1 MWMRVAPGRAS
12 HARAG
17 HRCVKPY
24 PDQMLVLG
32 GYASASGTSI
42 SCLGDGVVQAFN
54 LSSLQWMDGYDPAKW
69 SEYAVPKPIYTMIGG
84 NASGGAKMLAP
95 SAWSNASIAALF
107 ATRYDTT
114 KIKTWYPYTPHPI
127 TTPNATGTTDAVPA
141 PPTSSVPSWLAPV
154 LGTVL
159 GLVFLSAL
167 VIAFLLWRRRRLLR
181 SNRASGSATSE
192 INRNRIMSW
201 VKGADLKSP
210 TVTSSSPSRFGDDSD
225 ALSPGAA
232 SSEGDIGAGPLAV
245 EAAGEMVHELADT
258 SRVQELSA
266 TGTGMAYLPTGAAG
280 LHASPSAASSV
291 SRATLSLAET
301 PTSGATTVWSPST
314 PRPDSPT
321 EGVKVVAANEVAPL
335 PREEE
340 MRGQSAGVTPVSPPT
355 PGVRAEVRDYVVVG
369 AGTGLSPLSPPTPGV
384 GPSAAGEGGSESGGG
399 SPRKRR
405 ASVFGE
411 ILD

>member
-1 MWMRVAPGRAS
+1 
-12 HARAG
+12 
-17 HRCVKPY
+17 
-24 PDQMLVLG
+24 VLG
-32 GYASASGTSI
+32 GYASAGGTSI

-69 SEYAVPKPIYTMIGG
+69 SEYAVPEHIYTMIGG
-84 NASGGAKMLAP
+84 NASGGADMLAP
-95 SAWSNASIAALF
+95 STWSNASMAALF

-114 KIKTWYPYTPHPI
+114 EIKAWYPYTPHPI
-127 TTPNATGTTDAVPA
+127 TMPNATGTTDTVSA
-141 PPTSSVPSWLAPV
+141 PSTSSVPSWLAPV

-167 VIAFLLWRRRRLLR
+167 VVAFLLWRRRSLLR
-181 SNRASGSATSE
+181 SNRASGSAVTSE

-210 TVTSSSPSRFGDDSD
+210 TVTSASPSRFGDDPD
-225 ALSPGAA
+225 ALSPGAGGAA
-232 SSEGDIGAGPLAV
+232 SSDGDIGAGPPAV

-258 SRVQELSA
+258 SQIQELSD

-280 LHASPSAASSV
+280 NGPAGLHASPSVASSV
-291 SRATLSLAET
+291 SRSTLSPAET
-301 PTSGATTVWSPST
+301 PTRGGTPVWSAMSPST

-321 EGVKVVAANEVAPL
+321 EGVGAGNEVS

-340 MRGQSAGVTPVSPPT
+340 MRGQSAGSTPVSPPT
-355 PGVRAEVRDYVVVG
+355 PGGRREARDYVAPR
-369 AGTGLSPLSPPTPGV
+369 AGTGAGLSPLSPPSPPTPTPGVGV

-399 SPRKRR
+399 SPRRRR